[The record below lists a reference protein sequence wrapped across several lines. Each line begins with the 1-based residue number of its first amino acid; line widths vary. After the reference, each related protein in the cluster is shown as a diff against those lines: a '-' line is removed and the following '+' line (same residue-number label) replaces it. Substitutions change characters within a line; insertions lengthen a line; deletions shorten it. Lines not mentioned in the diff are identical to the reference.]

1 MVALADLKAWGYRLV
16 IVPSDLQRAAIG
28 AMQRTLAAIKQDGDS
43 SALTDQMPTFKDRET
58 IIGTEHWNDLNKKFA
73 E

>member
-1 MVALADLKAWGYRLV
+1 MVPLGDLTDWGYRLV

-28 AMQRTLAAIKQDGDS
+28 ARQRTLAAIKADGDS
-43 SALTDQMPTFKDRET
+43 SAVADQMPTFKDREA
-58 IIGTEHWNDLNKKFA
+58 IIGTDHWNALNERFS